1 MKKLQVQLQALQA
14 RLQQLEEAQK
24 QRDAENAQ
32 KLATNSAQGG
42 AVAVQSSA
50 QPAPVVASAPESS
63 QRADVPA
70 WIRDTKISGKAYIN
84 LSSINQKS
92 DGLDTAQNGTQ
103 ADLKR
108 FYLSVDHKFNNVF
121 SANLTTDVRYGSN
134 GVSND
139 TLVYV
144 KKAYLQAKLS
154 PAFVVRVGA
163 ADLPWV
169 PFVEGIYG
177 YRYVENVMIDR
188 TKYGTSADYGV
199 HIGGTFGNGLVSYA
213 VSAIDGLGY
222 KTRSRS
228 SDTLD
233 LSGRL
238 SVEPVKNVVLAVGGY
253 TGKLGKSVGGQPDTL
268 HQATRFDALAAYTGS
283 RIRLGA
289 EYFEAHN
296 WNNVTTTAADKSS
309 GWSVFGSYAFSP
321 KISAFGRYDWVNPNQ
336 YTNPAA
342 KENYFN
348 AGLSYA
354 VVDGVDLALVYKR
367 DAADNAYVPTSNG
380 VIGGVNQGTYDE
392 FGIWTQVKF

>member
-50 QPAPVVASAPESS
+50 QPAPVVTSAPESS

-213 VSAIDGLGY
+213 VSAIDGLG
-222 KTRSRS
+222 
-228 SDTLD
+228 
-233 LSGRL
+233 
-238 SVEPVKNVVLAVGGY
+238 
-253 TGKLGKSVGGQPDTL
+253 
-268 HQATRFDALAAYTGS
+268 
-283 RIRLGA
+283 
-289 EYFEAHN
+289 
-296 WNNVTTTAADKSS
+296 
-309 GWSVFGSYAFSP
+309 
-321 KISAFGRYDWVNPNQ
+321 
-336 YTNPAA
+336 
-342 KENYFN
+342 
-348 AGLSYA
+348 
-354 VVDGVDLALVYKR
+354 
-367 DAADNAYVPTSNG
+367 
-380 VIGGVNQGTYDE
+380 
-392 FGIWTQVKF
+392 